1 MTVKDYS
8 GYGNNGVLVR
18 GATWT
23 SGKIGGAYNFNR
35 GFIQVPGSDTLDG
48 GGQWSEITLEE
59 WIYLSSSQSGTRTL
73 ARIPSYEIG
82 ITGNTIFASIWTVT
96 GDPMISGFNQI
107 VYNVTLQ
114 NNVWYHV
121 AVTYKKGVEFTLYLN
136 GLAVA
141 NKTPV
146 NSTTLNY
153 NIQPGGSNPLY
164 IGWFDYFKGMIDDV
178 RIYPKALSA
187 QQINQRYLETKDG
200 SSNSSTMVAQETVNG
215 ETWRCEVTPNDGGQ
229 DGTIKSSNA
238 VTLGIN
244 DVPIISS
251 YYPLMARLVLHQGT
265 SHNDT
270 QSFNITCSD
279 PDGDMLSVEWWVNST
294 QVKSE
299 VGVNYSTYLFD
310 STFYTEG
317 EYALRAIVKDNWS
330 QTTRQWAVEI
340 VHANGY

>member
-8 GYGNNGVLVR
+8 GYGNDGLLVR
-18 GATWT
+18 GVAWT
-23 SGKIGGAYNFNR
+23 TGKVGGAYSFSR
-35 GFIQVPGSDTLDG
+35 GFIQIPGSDTLDG

-121 AVTYKKGVEFTLYLN
+121 AVTYKKGVAFTLYLN
-136 GLAVA
+136 GSAVA

-178 RIYPKALSA
+178 RIYPKALSGE
-187 QQINQRYLETKDG
+187 QINQRYLETKDG
-200 SSNSSTMVAQETVNG
+200 SSNSSAIVAQETTNG
-215 ETWRCEVTPNDGGQ
+215 ETWRCEVTPNDGKQ
-229 DGTIKSSNA
+229 DGTTKVSNA
-238 VTLGIN
+238 ITVGSN
-244 DVPIISS
+244 DAPIINS
-251 YYPLMARLVLHQGT
+251 YYPLNTSLLLHQRA
-265 SHNDT
+265 SQNDT
-270 QSFNITCSD
+270 QTFNITCFD
-279 PDGDMLSVEWWVNST
+279 PEADVLSAEWWVNST
-294 QVKSE
+294 LVKSE
-299 VGVNYSTYLFD
+299 VAVNYSTYVFD
-310 STFYTEG
+310 STFYAEG
-317 EYALRAIVKDNWS
+317 VYTVTAIVKDSWT
-330 QTTRQWAVEI
+330 QTTQQWI
-340 VHANGY
+340 VQVQGP